1 MAVRVVAPA
10 VQVAVGARVYQ
21 VDMGGLL
28 PEGVERA
35 DLDRLVAKGMV
46 VIEVP
51 TIKDGAEH
59 IEGALVVDE
68 SLPGA
73 EHIEGVLVVDE
84 SLPNVT
90 GEPVVPDKPQARKPA
105 AK

>member
-21 VDMGGLL
+21 VDTGGLL

-51 TIKDGAEH
+51 TIEDGAEH
-59 IEGALVVDE
+59 VEGAPVVDE
-68 SLPGA
+68 SLPT
-73 EHIEGVLVVDE
+73 
-84 SLPNVT
+84 VT
-90 GEPVVPDKPQARKPA
+90 AEPVVPDKPQAGKPA